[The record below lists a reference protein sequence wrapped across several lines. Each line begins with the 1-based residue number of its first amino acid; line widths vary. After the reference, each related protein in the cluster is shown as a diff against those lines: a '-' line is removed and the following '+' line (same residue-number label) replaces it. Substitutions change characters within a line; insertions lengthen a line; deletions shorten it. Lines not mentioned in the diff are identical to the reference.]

1 MKDRKVS
8 DFLDTMYSNLL
19 LPHIA
24 CPTRVTVNSQ
34 TLVQN
39 IFSNNYDSP
48 FTSGNLVTTLSDQH
62 ALLDHHALPDHHA
75 LRNSS

>member
-34 TLVQN
+34 TLTDN
-39 IFSNNYDSP
+39 IFSNSCDSS
-48 FTSGNLVTTLSDQH
+48 FISGNLVDN
-62 ALLDHHALPDHHA
+62 PV
-75 LRNSS
+75 